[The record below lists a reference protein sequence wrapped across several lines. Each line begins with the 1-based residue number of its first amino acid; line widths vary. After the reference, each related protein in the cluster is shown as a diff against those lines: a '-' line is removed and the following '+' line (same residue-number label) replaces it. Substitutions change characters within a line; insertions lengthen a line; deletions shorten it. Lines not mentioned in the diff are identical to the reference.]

1 MEECNMQ
8 RFFDIVLSTLALI
21 ILSPL
26 LLGVAIA
33 LRMTGNKVFYR
44 QKRVGLNAE
53 IFDVLK
59 FTTMIEN
66 SENMGTGTITLK
78 NDSRV
83 LPIGKFLRKSKL
95 NELPQLL
102 NILKGDMSLIGPRP
116 QDIEG
121 FEAFTKDKQ
130 KIIIQVRPGLSGVG
144 PIFFRDEDEMMERSM
159 STDKKLFYLEHFAP
173 YKGEIEA
180 WYVQNKSLYLYFKLI
195 IMTLYVV
202 VTPHKK
208 IDYEKTFKAFPT
220 PPKELSKCLG

>member
-1 MEECNMQ
+1 MQ
-8 RFFDIVLSTLALI
+8 RLFDMTLSMITLI
-21 ILSPL
+21 ILSPIL
-26 LLGVAIA
+26 LTVAIA
-33 LRMTGNKVFYR
+33 LRITGNKIFYT
-44 QKRVGLNAE
+44 QKRIGLNAKV
-53 IFDVLK
+53 FDVLK

-66 SENMGTGTITLK
+66 SENMGSGTTTLK

-121 FEAFTKDKQ
+121 FQAFSKDKQ
-130 KIIIQVRPGLSGVG
+130 EIIVLVRPGLSGVG
-144 PIFFRDEDEMMERSM
+144 PIFFRDEDEMIERSM
-159 STDKKLFYLEHFAP
+159 SKDKKLFYLENFSP

-202 VTPHKK
+202 LAPHQK
-208 IDYEKTFKAFPT
+208 INYKKTFKAFPV
-220 PPKELSKCLG
+220 PPTELSKCLI